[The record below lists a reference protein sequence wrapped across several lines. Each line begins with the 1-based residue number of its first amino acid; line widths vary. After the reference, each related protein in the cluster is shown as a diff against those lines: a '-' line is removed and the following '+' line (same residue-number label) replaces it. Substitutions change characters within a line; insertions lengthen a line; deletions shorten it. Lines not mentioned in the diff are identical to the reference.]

1 MINSD
6 SYGIQ
11 NKFKFLQAS
20 NPYGNYQPQ
29 AMPQNGGQ
37 IQTTQP
43 YHQAQAVS
51 APAQKPAIGIPSQND
66 METAMAFLEGLE
78 ASGVNPYEI
87 ASANVGAVNNAKGPA
102 FDGFVAPQNNG
113 TGDLQPET
121 RDEEHGKKLYFMG

>member
-6 SYGIQ
+6 YNL
-11 NKFKFLQAS
+11 NKYQFLQATTPK
-20 NPYGNYQPQ
+20 NNYKTQG
-29 AMPQNGGQ
+29 MPQNGGQ

-43 YHQAQAVS
+43 YHQAQQVATPS
-51 APAQKPAIGIPSQND
+51 IKPSVGIPSQKD

-87 ASANVGAVNNAKGPA
+87 ASANVGAVNNTKGPA